1 MKNLKSSQRSYL
13 KSQSHHLE
21 PLIYIGKN
29 GLTNGTIQSINT
41 VLLAKELIKIKFR
54 EFKDDKKEI
63 SKKIATE
70 TLSHI
75 IGIIGH
81 TLILYKQNSDPE
93 KQKYQ
98 LP

>member
-13 KSQSHHLE
+13 KSMAHHLE
-21 PLIYIGKN
+21 PVVHIGRN
-29 GLTNGTIQSINT
+29 SLTEGGIHTINIA
-41 VLLAKELIKIKFR
+41 LKAKELIKIKFL
-54 EFKDDKKEI
+54 EFKDDKQKI

-75 IGIIGH
+75 VGIIGH
-81 TLILYKQNSDPE
+81 NLILYKQNSDPE
-93 KQKYQ
+93 QQKYQ